1 MNLEEKKLQI
11 ESDKKVTELMSMS
24 IDEIKKRNQES
35 EKENIIVSIDESFE
49 DYKRKYK
56 DSLSVVIPKVEPIG
70 TEIITTAQ
78 LANIMD
84 FSHNIIKGDFDI
96 NFMENF
102 KNAVSENQIV
112 VATGKDC
119 RYVSVGDKVR
129 IRLDDFRRIKNPNS
143 VHSEEVFELPLIT
156 IDKKEYITMNERN
169 VQYKILE

>member
-84 FSHNIIKGDFDI
+84 FHIILL
-96 NFMENF
+96 
-102 KNAVSENQIV
+102 
-112 VATGKDC
+112 
-119 RYVSVGDKVR
+119 KV
-129 IRLDDFRRIKNPNS
+129 ISILT
-143 VHSEEVFELPLIT
+143 LW
-156 IDKKEYITMNERN
+156 
-169 VQYKILE
+169 KISKML